1 MTWDNHDADFIR
13 KNELRGMV
21 FEPKLWDMNP
31 KCVYF
36 VSLGKSI
43 MKKEVPMTNMV
54 ARTVNRKGKSG
65 QVFRIGWCI
74 YIYNI

>member
-54 ARTVNRKGKSG
+54 ARTVKFTAYPLVN
-65 QVFRIGWCI
+65 
-74 YIYNI
+74 